1 MTARLNREVVA
12 MDDATI
18 IAGIPI
24 PSTSPVFIS
33 IVGFHVAFGLVCV
46 ITGAIAMLSN
56 KGRGRHS
63 NYGTIYYW
71 CLASVFVFATAL
83 AIVRWLEDYHLF
95 ILGALSFAVA
105 HAGRTALRQRWRRW
119 PVLHLIGMGASYIF
133 LLTAF
138 YVDNGKNLPLWREL
152 PQIAFWLVPSAIG
165 VPIIIYAYFRHPLI
179 RARLAR
185 IGQAKGS

>member
-1 MTARLNREVVA
+1 

-71 CLASVFVFATAL
+71 CLVSVFISATAL
-83 AIVRWLEDYHLF
+83 AMVRWLEDYHLF

-105 HAGRTALRQRWRRW
+105 HAGRTALRQRWRSW
-119 PVLHLIGMGASYIF
+119 PVLHLIGMGAS
-133 LLTAF
+133 
-138 YVDNGKNLPLWREL
+138 
-152 PQIAFWLVPSAIG
+152 
-165 VPIIIYAYFRHPLI
+165 
-179 RARLAR
+179 
-185 IGQAKGS
+185 